1 MDGIVNDSS
10 CHPRAGGDP
19 SLKLYRC
26 QSKDGSS
33 PARGRQNK
41 ALDSPGVILTIG
53 DISVEI
59 IRKAIKNMYLR
70 IHASTGAVTVTAPL
84 KLSLKTI
91 QNHLQSKLT
100 WIIAAREKAVA
111 RKPAT
116 PTLIK
121 MESGEK
127 HLFLGKEY
135 TLSMHTN
142 APSQRIAIQDNILFF
157 YLKTNARNE
166 PLLYLQTW
174 YKQQML
180 ALLPGLIQKWEPIIG
195 VRVHA
200 FGVKA
205 MKTRWGSCN
214 VVAHRIWLN
223 LKLIQKPLICLEY
236 VLVHEMVHL
245 LEANH
250 SKQFYALMTQFLPQW
265 KAHQKLLEGSVDK
278 AECS

>member
-1 MDGIVNDSS
+1 MDGIV
-10 CHPRAGGDP
+10 
-19 SLKLYRC
+19 
-26 QSKDGSS
+26 
-33 PARGRQNK
+33 
-41 ALDSPGVILTIG
+41 ILTID
-53 DISVEI
+53 DISIEI
-59 IRKAIKNMYLR
+59 IRKPIKNMYLR
-70 IHASTGAVTVTAPL
+70 IHATTGSVTVTAPL

-135 TLSMHTN
+135 TLSMQTN
-142 APSQRIAIQDNILFF
+142 APSQRIVIQDDMLFF
-157 YLKTNARNE
+157 YLKTKARNE
-166 PLLYLQTW
+166 PLLYLQAW

-180 ALLPGLIQKWEPIIG
+180 ALLPSLIQKWEPIIG

-250 SKQFYALMTQFLPQW
+250 SKRFYALMTQFLPQW
-265 KAHQKLLEGSVDK
+265 KAHQKLLEGSVDRI
-278 AECS
+278 ESS